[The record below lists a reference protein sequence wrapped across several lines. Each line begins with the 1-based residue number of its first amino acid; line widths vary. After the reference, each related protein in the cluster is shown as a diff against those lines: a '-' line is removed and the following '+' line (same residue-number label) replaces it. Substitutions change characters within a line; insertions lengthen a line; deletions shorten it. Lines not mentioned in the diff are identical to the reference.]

1 MTENPPPP
9 GGYPP
14 PPPEGYPPPPP
25 PGGYPPPPPPGG
37 GYPPPPQGPGGFPPS
52 GGFPPP
58 GGYSAPQGGYPPPQQ
73 GYPPP
78 QQGYPPMG
86 GQSGYSVGEAF
97 SWAWNKFTNN
107 AVPLVVATLA
117 FGVVLLILQGLI
129 NLFQVLLAPDSASYV
144 TDDSGFS
151 FSYSATGVTGI
162 LVSIVG
168 WFLSLL
174 VGAAIQSAFLGGVI
188 DIANG
193 QQVAIGS
200 FFRPRNI
207 GNVVIATLIVGV
219 ITTVGFFLCVIPGVI
234 ASIML
239 MFTVIAVLD
248 RNLAPLDAV
257 KASFE
262 TSKNNFGNVLLTWL
276 VMVLVIVVGAVLCG
290 VGLLVAVPVASLILV
305 YAYRVLNGASV
316 APATQ

>member
-25 PGGYPPPPPPGG
+25 GGG

-86 GQSGYSVGEAF
+86 GQSGYNVGEAF

-262 TSKNNFGNVLLTWL
+262 TSKNNFRNVLLTWL
-276 VMVLVIVVGAVLCG
+276 VMVLVVVVGAVLCG

>member
-1 MTENPPPP
+1 MTDNPPPP

-37 GYPPPPQGPGGFPPS
+37 GYPPPPQGQPGGFPPS

-58 GGYSAPQGGYPPPQQ
+58 GGYSAPQGGYPPP
-73 GYPPP
+73 P
-78 QQGYPPMG
+78 QGYPPMG
-86 GQSGYSVGEAF
+86 GPSGYSVGEAF

-129 NLFQVLLAPDSASYV
+129 NLFQILLAPDSATNYV

-151 FSYSATGVTGI
+151 FSYNVTGVTGI
-162 LVSIVG
+162 LISLVG

-239 MFTVIAVLD
+239 MFTVIGVLD

-257 KASFE
+257 KASFD
-262 TSKNNFGNVLLTWL
+262 TSKSNFGSVLLAWL
-276 VMVLVIVVGAVLCG
+276 VMLLVVVVGAILCG

-305 YAYRVLNGASV
+305 YTYRVLNGASV